1 MTPRHAGTTS
11 APPTRHYD
19 DLLTQ
24 VLGGAL
30 DPDYGVASTRPG
42 RLSPEAG
49 SPPAGRTATVAVV
62 AAFGILVGVSAL
74 QTEQDRPAQ
83 VAERDQLVTEI
94 HGRQTRL
101 ADLHAELTDLQEQV
115 STQQQNLL
123 EETASQRQLDSSVTK
138 LATVAGATEVTG
150 PGVTITVDDAEGS
163 GSGLGG
169 VVRDSDLQLLANGL
183 WQAGAEAV
191 SIGGQRL
198 TTLSS
203 IRYAGQAITVDYRS
217 LTPPYVVL
225 AIGDPDT
232 LAARLLQTEAGSLW
246 VSLRANY
253 GIRFDI
259 ETSPEV
265 TLPADPHDS
274 LLYAREPGTQQ

>member
-1 MTPRHAGTTS
+1 
-11 APPTRHYD
+11 
-19 DLLTQ
+19 
-24 VLGGAL
+24 
-30 DPDYGVASTRPG
+30 
-42 RLSPEAG
+42 
-49 SPPAGRTATVAVV
+49 
-62 AAFGILVGVSAL
+62 
-74 QTEQDRPAQ
+74 
-83 VAERDQLVTEI
+83 
-94 HGRQTRL
+94 
-101 ADLHAELTDLQEQV
+101 
-115 STQQQNLL
+115 
-123 EETASQRQLDSSVTK
+123 
-138 LATVAGATEVTG
+138 
-150 PGVTITVDDAEGS
+150 
-163 GSGLGG
+163 

-203 IRYAGQAITVDYRS
+203 IRYAGRAITVDYRS

-232 LAARLLQTEAGSLW
+232 LAARLLQTEAGSTW
-246 VSLRANY
+246 VSLRENY

-274 LLYAREPGTQQ
+274 LLYAREPGAHR